1 MDIRESRLINQMKY
15 IYKFLFFCVFLFSQ
29 SLFPQSKQDLEMQ
42 KQELTTEIK
51 KIEKLINQSKNRKR
65 DLLINAENLKFKI
78 NLQNDLISNINSQL
92 NIIVNEIER
101 NSKELSKLY
110 DRQKKIKNEYAAMI
124 LKTYKHRSM
133 LNKIMFIFSSKD
145 FIQAYKRLQY
155 YKQYARY
162 KDKQIEEIRRNT
174 ILIDST
180 IDGLGKQK
188 TAKQLLIDE
197 NQHIKDNLSIEN
209 LKQEKILFEIRT
221 DEKRYVNQIKQKQK
235 QTIEIDKQIQKIIDE
250 AIAKTKNK
258 NLPEFKLS
266 EEAKLISKKF
276 AENKGKLP
284 WPVDKGLVILKYGK
298 QPHPI
303 VKTTTIQSNG
313 VRILTSDN
321 QEVRS
326 IFDGKVYSIIV
337 SKNGSHAVL
346 IQHGNF
352 FSVYKNLSEIYI
364 KKGDLIITKQA
375 LGKLSKN
382 KSTGQTILNF
392 SIFKD
397 GSTENPS
404 SWIYKL

>member
-1 MDIRESRLINQMKY
+1 MAIRKSRLINQMKY

-51 KIEKLINQSKNRKR
+51 KIEELINQSKNRKK

-145 FIQAYKRLQY
+145 FAQAYKRLQY